1 MDKSV
6 KILMSWNIRAGREEN
21 YTQFIT
27 QEFSQELMKANFYP
41 TEAWYTIYGD
51 WPEVTMGFMAEDLAM
66 LQNFLASLAWTKLK
80 HRLFAYIKDYRQKV
94 VPARRGFQI

>member
-6 KILMSWNIRAGREEN
+6 KILMSWNIRPGREEN

-27 QEFSQELMKANFYP
+27 QEFSQALMKANFYP

-51 WPEVTMGFMAEDLAM
+51 WPEVTMGFMAEDLDL
-66 LQNFLASLAWTKLK
+66 LQDFLASLAWAKLK
-80 HRLFAYIKDYRQKV
+80 HKLFAYIKNYRQKV